1 MKKTAIK
8 LFITDDGYRSI
19 GHVAAQWAYLETE
32 MDRLL
37 TSFKAEKKV
46 RKLKLSNK
54 KSFGKRSGD
63 LKKAAAVLLKDRKK
77 DLKEIK
83 SCLLYT
89 SPSPRDGLLSRMPSS
104 A

>member
-37 TSFKAEKKV
+37 KSFKAEKKYE
-46 RKLKLSNK
+46 N
-54 KSFGKRSGD
+54 
-63 LKKAAAVLLKDRKK
+63 
-77 DLKEIK
+77 
-83 SCLLYT
+83 
-89 SPSPRDGLLSRMPSS
+89 
-104 A
+104 